1 MKLEVFDINGKALGR
16 QVELPSDVFGI
27 ELNKNVEHVVYLAV
41 KQYLAN
47 QRQGTHKSKERNEV
61 AGSTRKLHRQK
72 GTGGSRKGSIKNPL
86 YRGGGRIFGPRPRN
100 YELKLNKKV
109 TRLARKAALTN
120 MAVENRIFI
129 VEDFKFEAPKT
140 KKYLA
145 FLSSLST
152 SKGSLAENKS
162 ILLLNVPS
170 TPLAPEAP
178 KKPQGTRGRKEH
190 LKHDLLKKFEV
201 ELSEYEKAFTSYE
214 IALSEHE
221 NKLKDIYTN
230 IALSCRNIPNADV
243 INAAN
248 FNVYQVLNADYI
260 VLSESS
266 ISKIT
271 EVLNK

>member
-16 QVELPSDVFGI
+16 HVELPSDVFGI

-61 AGSTRKLHRQK
+61 SGSTRKLHRQK

-109 TRLARKAALTN
+109 SRLARKAALTN
-120 MAVENRIFI
+120 KALENRIFV
-129 VEDFKFEAPKT
+129 VEDFKFEGPKT
-140 KKYLA
+140 KKYIS

-152 SKGSLAENKS
+152 ANGTLADNKS
-162 ILLLNVPS
+162 ILMLNVPN

-178 KKPQGTRGRKEH
+178 KKPQGTRGRKLN
-190 LKHDLLKKFEV
+190 LKQDLLKKFEI
-201 ELSEYEKAFTSYE
+201 ELSEYEKAFSGYE
-214 IALSEHE
+214 SALLDHE
-221 NKLKDIYTN
+221 NLLKDIYTN

-243 INAAN
+243 INASN

-260 VLSESS
+260 VLSESA
-266 ISKIT
+266 ISQIN

>member
-27 ELNKNVEHVVYLAV
+27 ELNKNIEHVVYLAV

-100 YELKLNKKV
+100 YEIKLNKKV
-109 TRLARKAALTN
+109 SRLARIAALTN
-120 MAVENRIFI
+120 KAIENRIFV
-129 VEDFKFEAPKT
+129 VEDFKFEIPKT
-140 KKYLA
+140 KKYLS
-145 FLSSLST
+145 FLSSLNT
-152 SKGSLAENKS
+152 SNGSVAENKS

-170 TPLAPEAP
+170 APLAPNAP
-178 KKPQGTRGRKEH
+178 KRPQGIRGRKSN
-190 LKHDLLKKFEV
+190 LKVELLKKFDAEQ
-201 ELSEYEKAFTSYE
+201 LEYQN
-214 IALSEHE
+214 ALSLYETALDDHQ
-221 NKLKDIYTN
+221 NRLKDIYTN

-260 VLSESS
+260 VLSESA
-266 ISKIT
+266 ISQIN

>member
-16 QVELPSDVFGI
+16 QVELPSDIFEV
-27 ELNKNVEHVVYLAV
+27 ELDKNTEHVVYLAV

-61 AGSTRKLHRQK
+61 SGSTRKLHRQK

-100 YELKLNKKV
+100 YDLKINKKV
-109 TRLARKAALTN
+109 SRLARKAALTN
-120 MAVENRIFI
+120 KAVENRII
-129 VEDFKFEAPKT
+129 VVEDFKFDSPKT
-140 KKYLA
+140 KSYLS
-145 FLSSLST
+145 FLSSFT
-152 SKGSLAENKS
+152 TTNGTLADNKS
-162 ILLLNVPS
+162 ILMLNVPS
-170 TPLAPEAP
+170 APAVPAAP
-178 KKPQGTRGRKEH
+178 KKPQGFRGRKH
-190 LKHDLLKKFEV
+190 VLKAELLNTFQKAVSDYNVAFDSFET
-201 ELSEYEKAFTSYE
+201 EYAAYQES
-214 IALSEHE
+214 
-221 NKLKDIYTN
+221 LKSIYGN

-266 ISKIT
+266 ISQIN

>member
-16 QVELPSDVFGI
+16 HVELPSDVFGI

-61 AGSTRKLHRQK
+61 SGSTRKLHRQK

-109 TRLARKAALTN
+109 SRLARKAALTN
-120 MAVENRIFI
+120 KALENRIFV

-140 KKYLA
+140 KKYIS

-152 SKGSLAENKS
+152 ANGTLADNKS
-162 ILLLNVPS
+162 ILMLNVPN

-178 KKPQGTRGRKEH
+178 KKPQGTRGRKLN
-190 LKHDLLKKFEV
+190 LKQELLKKFEI
-201 ELSEYEKAFTSYE
+201 ELSEYEKAFSGYE
-214 IALSEHE
+214 TALSDHE
-221 NKLKDIYTN
+221 NLLKDIYTN

-243 INAAN
+243 INASN

-260 VLSESS
+260 VLSESA
-266 ISKIT
+266 ISQIN

>member
-27 ELNKNVEHVVYLAV
+27 ELNKNIEHVVYLAV

-47 QRQGTHKSKERNEV
+47 QRQGTHKAKERNEV

-109 TRLARKAALTN
+109 TRLARKAALTSK
-120 MAVENRIFI
+120 AVENRIFI
-129 VEDFKFEAPKT
+129 VEDFKFDMPKT
-140 KKYLA
+140 KKYLS
-145 FLSSLST
+145 FL
-152 SKGSLAENKS
+152 GSLNTTKGTLAESKS
-162 ILLLNVPS
+162 ILFLNVPS
-170 TPLAPEAP
+170 TPVAPVAP
-178 KKPQGTRGRKEH
+178 KKPQGTRGRKQN
-190 LKHDLLKKFEV
+190 LKHELLKNYEV
-201 ELSEYEKAFTSYE
+201 ETNDYGN
-214 IALSEHE
+214 ALKSFELALIDHE
-221 NKLKDIYTN
+221 NKLKDTYTN

-243 INAAN
+243 INATN

-266 ISKIT
+266 ISQIN

>member
-214 IALSEHE
+214 NALSEHE

>member
-1 MKLEVFDINGKALGR
+1 MKLEIFDINGKALGR
-16 QVELPSDVFGI
+16 HIELSSDVFGI

-61 AGSTRKLHRQK
+61 SGSTRKLHRQK

-109 TRLARKAALTN
+109 SRLARKAALTN
-120 MAVENRIFI
+120 KAVENRIFV

-140 KKYLA
+140 QKYLS
-145 FLSSLST
+145 FLSNFNT
-152 SKGSLAENKS
+152 TKGSLAESKS

-178 KKPQGTRGRKEH
+178 KKPQGTRGRKAN
-190 LKHDLLKKFEV
+190 LKSDLLKKFEADC
-201 ELSEYEKAFTSYE
+201 SEYEKAYTTYE
-214 IALSEHE
+214 NALSEHE

-260 VLSESS
+260 VLTESS
-266 ISKIT
+266 ISQIN

>member
-1 MKLEVFDINGKALGR
+1 MKLEIFDINGKALGR
-16 QVELPSDVFGI
+16 HIELPSDVFGI

-61 AGSTRKLHRQK
+61 SGSTRKLHRQK

-109 TRLARKAALTN
+109 SRLARKAALTN
-120 MAVENRIFI
+120 KAVENRIFV

-140 KKYLA
+140 QKYLS
-145 FLSSLST
+145 FLSSFNT
-152 SKGSLAENKS
+152 TKGSLAESKS

-178 KKPQGTRGRKEH
+178 KKPQGTRGRKAN
-190 LKHDLLKKFEV
+190 LKNDLLEKFEV
-201 ELSEYEKAFTSYE
+201 ERSEYEKAYTTYE
-214 IALSEHE
+214 NALSEHE

-260 VLSESS
+260 VLTESS
-266 ISKIT
+266 ISQIN

>member
-1 MKLEVFDINGKALGR
+1 MKLEIFDINGKALGR
-16 QVELPSDVFGI
+16 HIELPSDVFGI

-61 AGSTRKLHRQK
+61 SGSTRKLHRQK

-109 TRLARKAALTN
+109 SRLARKAALTN
-120 MAVENRIFI
+120 KAVENRIFV

-140 KKYLA
+140 QKYLS
-145 FLSSLST
+145 FLSSFNT
-152 SKGSLAENKS
+152 TKGSLADSKS

-178 KKPQGTRGRKEH
+178 KKPQGTRGRKAN
-190 LKHDLLKKFEV
+190 LKSDLLKKFEV
-201 ELSEYEKAFTSYE
+201 VRSEYEKAYTSYE
-214 IALSEHE
+214 NALSEHE

-260 VLSESS
+260 VLTESS
-266 ISKIT
+266 ISQIN

>member
-1 MKLEVFDINGKALGR
+1 MKLEVFNINGQSLGR

-27 ELNKNVEHVVYLAV
+27 ELDKNTEHVVYLAV

-61 AGSTRKLHRQK
+61 SGSTRKLHRQK

-100 YELKLNKKV
+100 YELKINKKV
-109 TRLARKAALTN
+109 SRLARKAALTN
-120 MAVENRIFI
+120 KAVENRII
-129 VEDFKFEAPKT
+129 VVEDFKFDLPKT
-140 KKYLA
+140 KNYLS
-145 FLSSLST
+145 FLSSFT
-152 SKGSLAENKS
+152 TANGTLADKKS
-162 ILLLNVPS
+162 ILMLNVPA
-170 TPLAPEAP
+170 APTVPTAP
-178 KKPQGTRGRKEH
+178 KKPQGFRGRKQV
-190 LKHDLLKKFEV
+190 LKAELLKNFQQAVDDYNTAFDSFEN
-201 ELSEYEKAFTSYE
+201 EYAVYQEG
-214 IALSEHE
+214 
-221 NKLKDIYTN
+221 LKSIYGN

-260 VLSESS
+260 VLSESA
-266 ISKIT
+266 ISQIN

>member
-120 MAVENRIFI
+120 MAVENRIFV

-201 ELSEYEKAFTSYE
+201 ELSDYEKAFTSYE
-214 IALSEHE
+214 NALSEHE

>member
-16 QVELPSDVFGI
+16 HVELPSDVFGI

-61 AGSTRKLHRQK
+61 SGSTRKLHRQK

-109 TRLARKAALTN
+109 SRLARKAALTN
-120 MAVENRIFI
+120 KALENRIFV
-129 VEDFKFEAPKT
+129 VEDFKFESPKT
-140 KKYLA
+140 KKYIS
-145 FLSSLST
+145 FLSSLT
-152 SKGSLAENKS
+152 TANGTLADNKS
-162 ILLLNVPS
+162 ILMLNVPN

-178 KKPQGTRGRKEH
+178 KKPQGTRGRKLN
-190 LKHDLLKKFEV
+190 LKQELLKKFEI
-201 ELSEYEKAFTSYE
+201 ELSEYEKAFSGYE
-214 IALSEHE
+214 TALSDHE
-221 NKLKDIYTN
+221 NLLKDIYTN

-243 INAAN
+243 INASN

-260 VLSESS
+260 VLSESA
-266 ISKIT
+266 ISQIN

>member
-16 QVELPSDVFGI
+16 HVELPSDVFGI

-86 YRGGGRIFGPRPRN
+86 YRGGGRVFGPRPRN

-109 TRLARKAALTN
+109 SRLARKAALTN
-120 MAVENRIFI
+120 KATENRIFV
-129 VEDFKFEAPKT
+129 VEDFKFDAPKT
-140 KKYLA
+140 KLYLS
-145 FLSSLST
+145 FLSSLNT
-152 SKGSLAENKS
+152 SKGTLADSKS
-162 ILLLNVPS
+162 ILMLNVPA
-170 TPLAPEAP
+170 APIAPAAP
-178 KKPQGTRGRKEH
+178 KKPQGTRGRKLN
-190 LKHDLLKKFEV
+190 LKADLLKKFDIDQ
-201 ELSEYEKAFTSYE
+201 SEYQIALDSYE
-214 IALSEHE
+214 IALDNHHNS
-221 NKLKDIYTN
+221 LKDIYTN

-260 VLSESS
+260 VLSESA
-266 ISKIT
+266 ISQIN

>member
-120 MAVENRIFI
+120 MAVENRIFV

-140 KKYLA
+140 KKYLT

-214 IALSEHE
+214 NALSEHE

-260 VLSESS
+260 VLSESA

>member
-120 MAVENRIFI
+120 MAVENRIFV

>member
-120 MAVENRIFI
+120 MAVENRIFV

-214 IALSEHE
+214 NALSEHE

>member
-16 QVELPSDVFGI
+16 HVELPSDVFGI

-61 AGSTRKLHRQK
+61 SGSTRKLHRQK

-109 TRLARKAALTN
+109 SRLARKAALTN
-120 MAVENRIFI
+120 KAVENRIFV

-140 KKYLA
+140 RKYIS
-145 FLSSLST
+145 FLSSLLT
-152 SKGSLAENKS
+152 SNGTLADSKS
-162 ILLLNVPS
+162 VLMLNVPN

-178 KKPQGTRGRKEH
+178 KKPQGVRGRKQN
-190 LKHDLLKKFEV
+190 LKQELLKKFEI
-201 ELSEYEKAFTSYE
+201 ELSEYELAFSSYQT
-214 IALSEHE
+214 ALLNHE
-221 NKLKDIYTN
+221 NMLKDIYTN

-243 INAAN
+243 INASN

-260 VLSESS
+260 VLSESA
-266 ISKIT
+266 ISQIN

>member
-1 MKLEVFDINGKALGR
+1 
-16 QVELPSDVFGI
+16 
-27 ELNKNVEHVVYLAV
+27 
-41 KQYLAN
+41 LAN

-61 AGSTRKLHRQK
+61 SGSTRKLHRQK

-109 TRLARKAALTN
+109 SRLARKAALTN
-120 MAVENRIFI
+120 KAVENRIFV

-140 KKYLA
+140 RKYIS
-145 FLSSLST
+145 FLSSLLT
-152 SKGSLAENKS
+152 SNGTLADSKS
-162 ILLLNVPS
+162 VLMLNVPN

-178 KKPQGTRGRKEH
+178 KKPQGVRGRKQN
-190 LKHDLLKKFEV
+190 LKQELLKKFEI
-201 ELSEYEKAFTSYE
+201 ELSEYELAFSSYQT
-214 IALSEHE
+214 ALLNHE
-221 NKLKDIYTN
+221 NMLKDIYTN

-243 INAAN
+243 INASN

-260 VLSESS
+260 VLSESA
-266 ISKIT
+266 ISQIN